1 MKTVLHQ
8 NKFATLYLD
17 EQIPA
22 ISEEWHGSASV
33 EEFQSILQTKLDF
46 FVEFKKQFE
55 NLSWIANVI
64 SLEVDREA
72 RNWANQLFHRQ
83 LHPSGVKQIAFV
95 VPSKIYDELSEEFHK
110 EKMDVQ
116 NEIRLCYFDS
126 YEKASEWLKST
137 NAKNANL

>member
-33 EEFQSILQTKLDF
+33 EEFQSILQTKLEF
-46 FVEFKKQFE
+46 YMEFKKQFE
-55 NLSWIANVI
+55 NLSWITNVVG
-64 SLEVDREA
+64 LKVDSEA

-83 LHPSGVKQIAFV
+83 LHPAGVRQIAFV
-95 VPSKIYDELSEEFHK
+95 VPTEVYGELSEEYHK
-110 EKMDVQ
+110 EKMDA
-116 NEIRLCYFDS
+116 NREIRLCYFES

-137 NAKNANL
+137 SVSTANL